1 MKSPGPVLSICL
13 LCLAA
18 TTGTARG
25 APGDEIYQRP
35 GQLVSVDGARLNLY
49 CMGSGSPAVIF
60 DAGHQDWAP
69 AWAVVQ
75 PRVAG
80 WTRACSY
87 DRAGSG
93 FSDPGP
99 MPRTSMR
106 IADELHD
113 ALHKSG
119 ISGPYILVGHAFGGV
134 NMRVFAARYTAE
146 VAGLVLID
154 SDAVDVASA
163 EERATMHKIYA
174 AQGTELRACRDAL
187 AAGRPVSTVPPP
199 AATPD
204 FTCEQRFFRGFPE
217 SAWSPELNDRL
228 RHDAQTRLALYDEVI
243 AELQEMPGDEDYLRQ
258 HQKSLGARPIRVLT
272 AANWYSDDEK
282 TPPAVHLRHLRSDI
296 AAIEAQARL
305 AALSSNGTQILAFH
319 SKAAYMQFDQPDLVV
334 EAIRDAYN
342 RSR

>member
-1 MKSPGPVLSICL
+1 MTSSGPVLSLCL
-13 LCLAA
+13 LCLAGA
-18 TTGTARG
+18 SGIASA
-25 APGDEIYQRP
+25 APGDELYERP

-69 AWAVVQ
+69 ACAVVQ
-75 PRVAG
+75 PRIAA

-113 ALHKSG
+113 ALRKSG
-119 ISGPYILVGHAFGGV
+119 IAGPYILVGHAFGGV
-134 NMRVFAARYTAE
+134 NMRVFAARFMAE

-154 SDAVDVASA
+154 SDAVDVSSA
-163 EERATMHKIYA
+163 EEATTMHKVYA
-174 AQGTELRACRDAL
+174 AQALELRACRDAL
-187 AAGRPVSTVPPP
+187 AAGKPISSVPPP

-217 SAWSPELNDRL
+217 SAWSAELNAHL
-228 RHDAQTRLALYDEVI
+228 RHDAQTKLALYEEPD
-243 AELQEMPGDEDYLRQ
+243 PGLA
-258 HQKSLGARPIRVLT
+258 S
-272 AANWYSDDEK
+272 
-282 TPPAVHLRHLRSDI
+282 PA
-296 AAIEAQARL
+296 
-305 AALSSNGTQILAFH
+305 
-319 SKAAYMQFDQPDLVV
+319 
-334 EAIRDAYN
+334 
-342 RSR
+342 